1 MSVIVDDLFKFKF
14 NANEKTIQI
23 LKELSQYES
32 EKQHEDDVIMF
43 NHICISTLWR
53 RMADGKDVCL
63 EVKEIK
69 K

>member
-1 MSVIVDDLFKFKF
+1 MGVIVDDLFKFKF

-32 EKQHEDDVIMF
+32 KNHKDDVIMF

-53 RMADGKDVCL
+53 RMSDGKDVCL

-69 K
+69 

>member
-1 MSVIVDDLFKFKF
+1 MGVIVDDLFKFKF

-32 EKQHEDDVIMF
+32 EKKHEDDVIMF

-69 K
+69 

>member
-1 MSVIVDDLFKFKF
+1 MSVIVDDLFKFY
-14 NANEKTIQI
+14 ANEKTIQI

-43 NHICISTLWR
+43 NHIYISTLLR
-53 RMADGKDVCL
+53 RMSDGKDVCL

-69 K
+69 